1 MALMAKAAEGNPAD
15 AKTQFNLGIFNLN
28 AGKSDE
34 AIAAFQKAVA
44 ADPNMADAYFHLG
57 TLMVGQNKV
66 TEAVGYL
73 EKYLAMSP
81 TNAQNKATAEGLIAA
96 LKPKK

>member
-1 MALMAKAAEGNPAD
+1 
-15 AKTQFNLGIFNLN
+15 
-28 AGKSDE
+28 
-34 AIAAFQKAVA
+34 
-44 ADPNMADAYFHLG
+44 MADAYFHLG

-73 EKYLAMSP
+73 EKYLAMNP
-81 TNAQNKATAEGLIAA
+81 TNPQNKATAEGLIAA